1 MIEKCSWIILKVKGN
16 YKEALLRAFQ
26 QFWEYFHYWSAQ
38 ITITIDI
45 INCDVCCPVHI
56 LCEACRS
63 EMNDTVSLEM
73 FCSHLIHTAT
83 TSVIEEGGSTVQT
96 TVEK

>member
-26 QFWEYFHYWSAQ
+26 QFWEYFHHRSAQ

-45 INCDVCCPVHI
+45 VNCDARCPVHI

-63 EMNDTVSLEM
+63 EMNDTVSLHM
-73 FCSHLIHTAT
+73 FCSHLIHTAA